1 MARTRSG
8 GIMLTYEYYKQLRE
22 EEGPMPFAQVPNE
35 RVIDMY
41 VEDQKTDKEIG
52 ELFNVTAS
60 AVQKRRNKLGISVAD
75 QALFK
80 HVLNEMVPEFKND
93 LTFALFKLYKNT
105 KDEHTIKV
113 CRALLDYAYYKE
125 LPDI

>member
-1 MARTRSG
+1 MF
-8 GIMLTYEYYKQLRE
+8 TYDYYKQLRE
-22 EEGPMPFAQVPNE
+22 EEGPMPFREVPNE

-52 ELFNVTAS
+52 ELFNVTPS

-75 QALFK
+75 QTLFK
-80 HVLNEMVPEFKND
+80 HVLDDMVPEFKND
-93 LTFALFKLYKNT
+93 LTFALLKLHKNT
-105 KDEHTIKV
+105 KNEHTIKV

>member
-1 MARTRSG
+1 MF
-8 GIMLTYEYYKQLRE
+8 TYEYYKQLRE

-41 VEDQKTDKEIG
+41 VEDQKTDKDIG

-60 AVQKRRNKLGISVAD
+60 AVQKRRSKLGISVAD
-75 QALFK
+75 QTLFK
-80 HVLNEMVPEFKND
+80 HVLNQMVPEFKND